1 MKLKQYYPF
10 VVPTISL
17 ALVLILAF
25 RWYNLRTKRTAPTE
39 ITQVEIENLS
49 QDDLKIIQ
57 GADDVSTV
65 ELEAESDQPILGQIR
80 YKIDEDRVLVTLSA
94 DLPKLQDSYYQVW
107 FVSGDKKP
115 QPAFRLQLSKSGFIG
130 SASVL
135 KEQLPLEVLVTD
147 QTGTAPEFAGKMIL
161 KGTIQAEK
169 AE

>member
-65 ELEAESDQPILGQIR
+65 EL
-80 YKIDEDRVLVTLSA
+80 
-94 DLPKLQDSYYQVW
+94 
-107 FVSGDKKP
+107 
-115 QPAFRLQLSKSGFIG
+115 
-130 SASVL
+130 
-135 KEQLPLEVLVTD
+135 
-147 QTGTAPEFAGKMIL
+147 
-161 KGTIQAEK
+161 
-169 AE
+169 